1 MAFLDPTFVKYSV
14 TAWAWRGTTGTA
26 VTAWA
31 WRGWGT
37 TGTAK
42 EKLKKLVKNHKIGS
56 LSLLGRVAE
65 QRLFWSALAP
75 GF

>member
-31 WRGWGT
+31 WRGT

-56 LSLLGRVAE
+56 LSLLGSVAE

>member
-14 TAWAWRGTTGTA
+14 TAWAWR
-26 VTAWA
+26 
-31 WRGWGT
+31 GT

-56 LSLLGRVAE
+56 LSLLGSVAE